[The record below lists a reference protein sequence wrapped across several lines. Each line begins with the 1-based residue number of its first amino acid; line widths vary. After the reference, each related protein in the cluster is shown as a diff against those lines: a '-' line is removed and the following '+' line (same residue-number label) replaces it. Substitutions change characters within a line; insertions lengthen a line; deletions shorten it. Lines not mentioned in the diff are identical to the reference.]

1 MDPLMTDALVIATQ
15 TLFLIVIAPA
25 VVGYVRL
32 SKARLQGRRGATV
45 IQPYRELRKT
55 FRKGMVI
62 AESASWIFHVAP
74 FAVVGATAAAASL
87 APVVS
92 TAQPADLVGDLFVL
106 AALLMLGTFFLAL
119 GGLDPGTAFGGMG
132 SSREMTVAALTE
144 PTIAIAVLTLALT
157 TGSTSLGAITGTVLK
172 TPAYAIGP
180 GHALAFA
187 AFLIALI
194 AETGRLPVDNPSTHL
209 ELTMIHEAMILEY
222 SGPYLALIEW
232 AAAVRLTLLLT
243 LAANLFL
250 PWGMATSLAP
260 AALAAGLPAIVV
272 KLAILGLL
280 LALLETRVAKLRLFR
295 VPELLALSF
304 TLALLAAASSF
315 FTK

>member
-1 MDPLMTDALVIATQ
+1 
-15 TLFLIVIAPA
+15 
-25 VVGYVRL
+25 
-32 SKARLQGRRGATV
+32 
-45 IQPYRELRKT
+45 
-55 FRKGMVI
+55 MVI

-74 FAVVGATAAAASL
+74 FAIVGATTAAASL

-92 TAQPADLVGDLFVL
+92 TVQPADLVGDLFVL

-250 PWGMATSLAP
+250 PWGMATSLVP
-260 AALAAGLPAIVV
+260 AALTVGLCAIVV

-304 TLALLAAASSF
+304 TLALLGAASSF

>member
-1 MDPLMTDALVIATQ
+1 MRDALVIAAQ
-15 TLFLIVIAPA
+15 TLLLAAVAPG

-32 SKARLQGRRGATV
+32 AKARLQGRRGADV
-45 IQPYRELRKT
+45 LQPYRELRKT
-55 FRKGMVI
+55 FAKGMVI
-62 AESASWIFHVAP
+62 AESASWIFHLAP
-74 FAVVGATAAAASL
+74 FAIVGATVAAASL
-87 APVVS
+87 APVIS
-92 TAQPADLVGDLFVL
+92 AAQPADRLGDLFVL

-157 TGSTSLGAITGTVLK
+157 TGSTSLGAIAGSVLK
-172 TPAYAIGP
+172 TPAFAIGP

-187 AFLIALI
+187 AFLIAMI
-194 AETGRLPVDNPSTHL
+194 AETGRLPVDNPATHL

-232 AAAVRLTLLLT
+232 AAAFRLTLLLT
-243 LAANLFL
+243 LAANLFV
-250 PWGMATSLAP
+250 PWGMATTFAP
-260 AALAAGLPAIVV
+260 GAIALGLVAIVI
-272 KLAILGLL
+272 KLAVLGLL
-280 LALLETRVAKLRLFR
+280 LAVLETRVAKLRLFR

-304 TLALLAAASSF
+304 TLALLAATSSF

>member
-32 SKARLQGRRGATV
+32 TKARLQGRRGATV

-250 PWGMATSLAP
+250 PWGMATSLVP
-260 AALAAGLPAIVV
+260 AALTVGLCAIVV

>member
-1 MDPLMTDALVIATQ
+1 VDPLMQDALVIAAQ
-15 TLFLIVIAPA
+15 TLLLVAMAPA

-32 SKARLQGRRGATV
+32 AKARLQGRRGADV
-45 IQPYRELRKT
+45 LQPYRELRKT
-55 FRKGMVI
+55 FGKGMVI

-74 FAVVGATAAAASL
+74 FAIVGATIAAASL
-87 APVVS
+87 APVLS
-92 TAQPADLVGDLFVL
+92 AMQPADQLGDLFVL

-119 GGLDPGTAFGGMG
+119 AGLDPGTAFGGMG

-144 PTIAIAVLTLALT
+144 PTIAIAVMTLALT
-157 TGSTSLGAITGTVLK
+157 TGSTSLGAIAGSVLK

-232 AAAVRLTLLLT
+232 AASVRLTLLLT
-243 LAANLFL
+243 LAANLFI
-250 PWGMATSLAP
+250 PWGMASSLAP
-260 AALAAGLPAIVV
+260 SALALGFVALIV
-272 KLAILGLL
+272 KLGTLGLL
-280 LALLETRVAKLRLFR
+280 LAVFETRVAKLRLFR

-304 TLALLAAASSF
+304 TLALLGAASSF

>member
-1 MDPLMTDALVIATQ
+1 MDPLMTDALVIAAQ
-15 TLFLIVIAPA
+15 TAFLIVIAPA

-32 SKARLQGRRGATV
+32 IKARLQGRRGATI

-74 FAVVGATAAAASL
+74 FAIVGATTAAASL

-92 TAQPADLVGDLFVL
+92 TVQPADLVGDLFVL

-250 PWGMATSLAP
+250 PWGMATSLVP
-260 AALAAGLPAIVV
+260 AALTVGLCAIVV
-272 KLAILGLL
+272 KLAILGML

-304 TLALLAAASSF
+304 TLALLGAASSF

>member
-1 MDPLMTDALVIATQ
+1 MDPLMRDAVVIAAQ
-15 TLFLIVIAPA
+15 TVFLIVIAPA
-25 VVGYVRL
+25 VVGSIRVM
-32 SKARLQGRRGATV
+32 KARLQGRRGAPV
-45 IQPYRELRKT
+45 VQPYRELRKT

-62 AESASWIFHVAP
+62 ADSASWIFHVAP
-74 FAVVGATAAAASL
+74 FAIVGATAAAASL

-92 TAQPADLVGDLFVL
+92 VAQPADLLGDLFVL

-157 TGSTSLGAITGTVLK
+157 TGSTSLGAIAGTVLK

-243 LAANLFL
+243 LAANLFV

-260 AALAAGLPAIVV
+260 AALAAGLLAIVV

>member
-1 MDPLMTDALVIATQ
+1 MTGV
-15 TLFLIVIAPA
+15 LIVVAQTVLLAVLAPA
-25 VVGYVRL
+25 VVGYVRFV
-32 SKARLQGRRGATV
+32 KARLQSRRGAGV
-45 IQPYRELRKT
+45 LQPYWELRKT
-55 FRKGMVI
+55 FGKGMIV
-62 AESASWIFHVAP
+62 AETASWVFHLAP
-74 FAVVGATAAAASL
+74 FAIVGATIAAASL
-87 APVVS
+87 VPVVS
-92 TAQPADLVGDLFVL
+92 AIQPADQLGDLFVL
-106 AALLMLGTFFLAL
+106 TALLMLGTFFLAL

-144 PTIAIAVLTLALT
+144 PTLAIAILALALT
-157 TGSTSLGAITGTVLK
+157 TGSTSLGVIAGSVLK

-187 AFLIALI
+187 AFLIAML
-194 AETGRLPVDNPSTHL
+194 AETGRLPVDNPATHL

-232 AAAVRLTLLLT
+232 AAAFRLTLLLT
-243 LAANLFL
+243 LAANLFV

-260 AALAAGLPAIVV
+260 APIAAGLA
-272 KLAILGLL
+272 AILIKLGVLGSF
-280 LALLETRVAKLRLFR
+280 LAVLETRVAKLRLFR

-304 TLALLAAASSF
+304 TLALLAATSSF